1 MNHAKACGY
10 IRIAPEQ
17 ENKKPKTPRKL
28 RKTKNQKHQEN
39 YKRHLKHPKKLKAQD
54 YSFLNMSSE
63 LDEIKQIRKKL
74 GLTQTQLAKMAGV
87 SQSLVA
93 KIEAE
98 KIDPTFSKA
107 MQILTALKSMSDR
120 KEKTAEEIMEKKI
133 ISVRPDST
141 IKSAISIMK
150 KHEISQLPVIDD
162 NNAVGHISESVL
174 LDAIM
179 NEKGEL
185 VRDIMKEAPPVL
197 PQKSSVSVISD
208 LLKFY
213 SIILLSEKGRLMGL
227 VTKSDIIRKL
237 YR

>member
-1 MNHAKACGY
+1 
-10 IRIAPEQ
+10 
-17 ENKKPKTPRKL
+17 
-28 RKTKNQKHQEN
+28 
-39 YKRHLKHPKKLKAQD
+39 
-54 YSFLNMSSE
+54 MSSE